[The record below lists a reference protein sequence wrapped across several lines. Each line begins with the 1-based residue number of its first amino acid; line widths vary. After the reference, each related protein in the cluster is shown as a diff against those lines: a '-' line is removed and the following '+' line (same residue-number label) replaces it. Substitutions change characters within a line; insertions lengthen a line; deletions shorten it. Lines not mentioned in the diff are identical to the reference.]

1 MLVQPRMPLPKMPQL
16 RLRPAVFSPG
26 DVGYEAWKK
35 AARAK
40 FDSYDVDKHGW
51 LTDDEA
57 LDLAVDLYASLHET
71 KYVSSVE
78 GKTQTVNL
86 LKRLGHVDDKIV
98 FAEFLLWLRTVVE
111 KMHKIEDA
119 HASVDSEDKQVS
131 VRLICVCVRGRVG
144 KCAERDAFPHLFN
157 AWITACHGEVLSL

>member
-1 MLVQPRMPLPKMPQL
+1 MLVQPRMPVPKMPQL
-16 RLRPAVFSPG
+16 RLRPVVFSPG
-26 DVGYEAWKK
+26 DVGYEEWKK
-35 AARAK
+35 VARAK
-40 FDSYDVDKHGW
+40 FDAYDVDKHGW

-57 LDLAVDLYASLHET
+57 VDLAVDLYASLHET
-71 KYVSSVE
+71 KYVSSAE
-78 GKTQTVNL
+78 GKAQTVNL
-86 LKRLGHVDDKIV
+86 LKRLGHVEDKIV

-144 KCAERDAFPHLFN
+144 KCVERDAFPHLFN